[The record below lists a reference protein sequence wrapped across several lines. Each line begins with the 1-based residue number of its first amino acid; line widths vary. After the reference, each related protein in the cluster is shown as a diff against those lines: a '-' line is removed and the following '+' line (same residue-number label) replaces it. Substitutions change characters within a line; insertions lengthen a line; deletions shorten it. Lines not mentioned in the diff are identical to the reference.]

1 MSGRYSMDRVDEIV
15 LMCWFWFSFFFCL
28 FFVFVSFFLSLPLSL
43 SFCLFLSLFLL
54 LSFSFSFFRSFS
66 LSLSFPSF
74 FSFSFPPSPSLL
86 PPFLSSLS
94 FPLSLSFFCSVF
106 LFFSL
111 FSLFLSLSL
120 VSRLCLFLSVFLFL
134 SVCSL
139 PFPPLSSCLSLSVS
153 LCLSVCLS
161 VCLSLFRPFVWF
173 RGNVVM
179 PFNTCARFHLFWR
192 VNGSTVTWVDANL
205 ASDSSTV
212 RNQIREV
219 QQVDRVNGIY
229 GSSSWRCPET
239 FYVRDFQRHVPDQD
253 PQEWHHGIFRLVG
266 FTLRQLFDTTTSEE
280 KYMNQQGQH
289 EGPRRRMWEEQFH
302 GPSKMAR
309 GYFDRWHSSGRWIAF
324 AALHPHYLIAFD
336 LVNSSC
342 TPWADGSAITGV
354 SAVTFLHFHISTS
367 PGRLGLQQFQALH
380 YISTTSLRLILWI
393 VFALHPYYF
402 TDSSAV
408 QDQLRGVWHIW
419 ELHCASSFFME
430 FGQHLFTSFQNYM
443 GQQGQQDSPRRRM
456 WEEHQFHGLLPAI

>member
-1 MSGRYSMDRVDEIV
+1 MDRVDEIA

-120 VSRLCLFLSVFLFL
+120 SSPAFVSFSPCFSFSLCVPFPFFCLPVCLFLSL
-134 SVCSL
+134 SA
-139 PFPPLSSCLSLSVS
+139 
-153 LCLSVCLS
+153 CLS

-179 PFNTCARFHLFWR
+179 PFNTCARFHLFWC
-192 VNGSTVTWVDANL
+192 VNGSTVAWVDANL

-280 KYMNQQGQH
+280 KLHESARTTRRPQKTYVRGTVPCTQQNGQRLLR
-289 EGPRRRMWEEQFH
+289 PLTFKR
-302 GPSKMAR
+302 K
-309 GYFDRWHSSGRWIAF
+309 
-324 AALHPHYLIAFD
+324 
-336 LVNSSC
+336 VNSFC
-342 TPWADGSAITGV
+342 
-354 SAVTFLHFHISTS
+354 
-367 PGRLGLQQFQALH
+367 
-380 YISTTSLRLILWI
+380 STTS
-393 VFALHPYYF
+393 AL
-402 TDSSAV
+402 S
-408 QDQLRGVWHIW
+408 
-419 ELHCASSFFME
+419 HC
-430 FGQHLFTSFQNYM
+430 
-443 GQQGQQDSPRRRM
+443 
-456 WEEHQFHGLLPAI
+456 I